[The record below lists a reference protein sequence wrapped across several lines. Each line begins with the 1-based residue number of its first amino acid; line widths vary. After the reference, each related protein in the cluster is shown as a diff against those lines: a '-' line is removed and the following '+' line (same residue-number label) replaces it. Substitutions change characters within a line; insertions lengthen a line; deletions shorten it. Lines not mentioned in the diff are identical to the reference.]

1 MIFGRVCF
9 FVIATAVLMA
19 PLDPV
24 EAAELVETS
33 RGLELRADND
43 IVEIHFCGPNMVHVT
58 ARPSGRAP
66 SGLARPWI
74 RQTCADLRPNLIRV
88 VGADAENGEEAQADI
103 VVAEAGGVKLE
114 ISEINGNVV
123 FLSPDGQRLLGE
135 VGNEPHRYRT
145 GAVNPSLLDVEV
157 LFHPVLRQGLYGL
170 GQHQS
175 GVFNY
180 QGAVVEL
187 AQSNTDIAIPFM
199 VSTAG
204 YGLFWNTAAAS
215 RVDNRF
221 PTEIKVTGESTD
233 GIDYYFM
240 YGPEMDELISQYRA
254 LTGSAPMFPRW
265 AYGLFQSMDHYAT
278 AEQLLEAAEKNR
290 RGGAPFDVAVQ
301 DWRWWQRWG
310 DSEFKH
316 EEYPDVSG
324 LLTQLHGMNLHT
336 MISIWPIL
344 SSSSNHYAEM
354 LAAGELVP
362 GTRLYDPT
370 SVDAADRYWRL
381 LPGPLL
387 EQGWDS
393 FWLDGDEPELHFSAM
408 ARTDRT
414 IQEIELAIGPGA
426 FYSNYFPFAHTA
438 NVHDRWRKARKD
450 KRVFLLSRSSFAGVQ
465 AHGAASWSGDIA
477 PTFPTL
483 EKQIAGGL
491 NFALSGMPYWTTDI
505 GGYYLGVLDLP
516 PAGPDP
522 RDPAYQELYTRW
534 WQYGVFNPLFRT
546 HGKRVTGDNSVFA
559 YGDYTPVLLKFSTL
573 RYRLMP
579 YIYSLAREVS
589 TAGGTI
595 MRPLVMD
602 WREDENVW
610 NIADQFMFGP
620 YLLVNPVTHAGQ
632 ETRSLYLP
640 AGRLDRFLDRRAVG
654 RWQLGERA
662 ASPIDFI
669 PLFVRDGAILPLGPK
684 VQYAEQDPFGP
695 TELRVYRGAD
705 GTFDIYEDA
714 GDGYGYEH
722 GEYAIVPIRWDDND
736 GVLTIGDR
744 QGGWDGA
751 PENRKL
757 PGRVRG
763 SRARSGRGRKQRGPR
778 SVYTGQALD
787 IRRCRTGVRKL
798 SEFRSGL
805 SSARVPQFL
814 APCAG
819 RYAANVKR
827 MCTPD
832 IYLFTGV
839 IESL

>member
-1 MIFGRVCF
+1 MKVPRYCMA
-9 FVIATAVLMA
+9 VIAAASLAVA
-19 PLDPV
+19 AATV

-33 RGLELRADND
+33 RGLQLRTESDTVD
-43 IVEIHFCGPNMVHVT
+43 ISFCTANVVHVV
-58 ARPSGRAP
+58 ARPPDSEV
-66 SGLARPWI
+66 SELARPWV
-74 RQTCADLRPNLIRV
+74 RQPCAFLPPNVVPKPAAESESGQSPRAGSLIL
-88 VGADAENGEEAQADI
+88 D
-103 VVAEAGGVKLE
+103 AGGVKVE
-114 ISEINGNVV
+114 ISETGGNIV
-123 FLSPDGQRLLGE
+123 FLSPDGHRLLGE

-145 GAVNPSLLDVEV
+145 GAANSSLMDVEV
-157 LFHPVLRQGLYGL
+157 LFHPELRQGLYGL

-187 AQSNTDIAIPFM
+187 AQSNTDIAIPFL

-221 PTEIKVTGESTD
+221 PTELKITGESTD

-240 YGPEMDELISQYRA
+240 YGPEMDDLVSQYRA
-254 LTGSAPMFPRW
+254 LTGPAPMLPRW

-290 RGGAPFDVAVQ
+290 RGGSPFDVAVQ

-310 DSEFKH
+310 DSEFKT
-316 EEYPDVSG
+316 EAYPDVPG
-324 LLTQLHGMNLHT
+324 LLARLHAMNLHT
-336 MISIWPIL
+336 MISIWAIL
-344 SSSSNHYAEM
+344 STSSNHYAEM
-354 LAAGELVP
+354 LAAGDLVP

-370 SVDAADRYWRL
+370 SAAAADRYWRL

-393 FWLDGDEPELHFSAM
+393 FWLDGDEPELHLSAM

-414 IQEIELAIGPGA
+414 IQEVELAIGPGA

-438 NVHDRWRKARKD
+438 NVYDRWRKTRDD

-477 PTFPTL
+477 PTFPTF

-516 PAGPDP
+516 PVGPDP

-534 WQYGVFNPLFRT
+534 WQFGAFSPIFRT

-579 YIYSLAREVS
+579 YLYSLAWSVS
-589 TAGGTI
+589 HSGGTI

-602 WREDENVW
+602 WRGDENVW

-620 YLLVNPVTHAGQ
+620 SLLVNPVVHASQ
-632 ETRSLYLP
+632 DTRTLYLP
-640 AGRLDRFLDRRAVG
+640 PGGWTDFWTGEQWTGG
-654 RWQLGERA
+654 RWVSV
-662 ASPIDFI
+662 ASPIEFI
-669 PLFVRDGAILPLGPK
+669 PLFVRAGAILPMGPE
-684 VQYAEQDPFGP
+684 VQYANQDPFGP

-705 GTFDIYEDA
+705 ATFDLYEDA
-714 GDGYGYEH
+714 GDGYGYEQ
-722 GEYAIVPIRWDDND
+722 GEYAIVPIRWDDN
-736 GVLTIGDR
+736 T
-744 QGGWDGA
+744 
-751 PENRKL
+751 
-757 PGRVRG
+757 
-763 SRARSGRGRKQRGPR
+763 
-778 SVYTGQALD
+778 
-787 IRRCRTGVRKL
+787 RCSDHR
-798 SEFRSGL
+798 
-805 SSARVPQFL
+805 
-814 APCAG
+814 
-819 RYAANVKR
+819 
-827 MCTPD
+827 
-832 IYLFTGV
+832 
-839 IESL
+839 